1 MTRNTIIISAI
12 TLLFVACNT
21 TSKLNKQQHKVN
33 VPDTYTENKTTDSS
47 NTAKIKWRDFFDDEN
62 LKQLLD
68 TAVINNY
75 DVNIAYQ
82 RVLAAKGNVLLNK
95 GAMLPYVRAFGSG
108 GVNMFSDYTMDGAGN
123 IGTRIYDGRL
133 IPKDIPDYLLSF
145 QTSWEVDVWGRLKN
159 KKRAAVARMLSNQEG
174 RNLLITNVIADIATS
189 YYQLL
194 AYDNQLD
201 IIEETITLQTNAL
214 EIVKVQKEAAMAN
227 QLAVEQFEAQLLALK
242 SMKNETLQQIIEWEN
257 RINVLAGRFPIAL
270 KREKKGLTQG
280 IPRQI
285 RSGVPY
291 TLLQMR
297 PDIRQAESQLLA
309 TQADILAAK
318 AAFYPSLNISGS
330 FGVEAFLPQLLFT
343 TPGAL
348 LYRSMGALA
357 APLINR
363 SILNAELQQANA
375 AQKEALLN
383 YQKTVVN
390 GYTEVQSLMYR
401 IKYLERNLEL
411 KKEQTKVLKNA
422 VETSDILF
430 KAGRSTYI
438 EVLIAQQNALK
449 AKLELID
456 TRKELYQTTA
466 NLYKALGGGWQ

>member
-1 MTRNTIIISAI
+1 
-12 TLLFVACNT
+12 
-21 TSKLNKQQHKVN
+21 
-33 VPDTYTENKTTDSS
+33 
-47 NTAKIKWRDFFDDEN
+47 
-62 LKQLLD
+62 
-68 TAVINNY
+68 
-75 DVNIAYQ
+75 
-82 RVLAAKGNVLLNK
+82 
-95 GAMLPYVRAFGSG
+95 
-108 GVNMFSDYTMDGAGN
+108 
-123 IGTRIYDGRL
+123 
-133 IPKDIPDYLLSF
+133 
-145 QTSWEVDVWGRLKN
+145 
-159 KKRAAVARMLSNQEG
+159 
-174 RNLLITNVIADIATS
+174 
-189 YYQLL
+189 
-194 AYDNQLD
+194 
-201 IIEETITLQTNAL
+201 
-214 EIVKVQKEAAMAN
+214 
-227 QLAVEQFEAQLLALK
+227 
-242 SMKNETLQQIIEWEN
+242 MKNETLQQIIEWEN

-363 SILNAELQQANA
+363 SIINAELQQANA

>member
-33 VPDTYTENKTTDSS
+33 IPDTYTDHKTIDSS

-68 TAVINNY
+68 TAVINNH
-75 DVNIAYQ
+75 DVKIAYQ
-82 RVLAAKGNVLLNK
+82 RVQAAKGSVLLNK

-133 IPKDIPDYLLSF
+133 IPKDIPDYLLTF

-363 SILNAELQQANA
+363 SIINAELQQANA